1 MAYKMCSHLYA
12 ENRCPTLGCKFNDT
26 RELAVQIFGHDS
38 NSALA
43 SKIFRENPEQ
53 YKQLQERGRELQ
65 LLPPA
70 PKVPTWLQSS

>member
-12 ENRCPTLGCKFNDT
+12 ENRCPTPGCKHNDT
-26 RELAVQIFGHDS
+26 RELAIQIFGPNP

-43 SKIFRENPEQ
+43 SKIHHEDKAK
-53 YKQLQERGRELQ
+53 YAQLQERGRELQ

-70 PKVPTWLQSS
+70 PKTPSWLQP